1 MLTGIVVEVKART
14 CVILTP
20 DAQFREIPLPAG
32 GARPGEEV
40 SFSYRRRP
48 VYWRSL
54 LVAASLLLILGAGL
68 FYRGWMNQAVAYVSL
83 DINPSVEMALDRREL
98 VCQARGL
105 NAAGEDLLSRVPVLG
120 LPVEKAI
127 GSLLDRAVQSR
138 YLQPARNNV
147 ILTTITA
154 ESGREPAPQAGE
166 IYRVIVKSLSSAGVP
181 AEVVVETA
189 APEMRRQASRLGL
202 STGRYLIHVEGKK
215 KGLNI
220 ELEELKKEKISSL
233 EQKKGVTIKEVL
245 GKHGYSGWVPAPG
258 AVAPGS
264 QVKNSRPLPGAA
276 KDTAGS
282 RVQERVPPSQGKASR
297 VDHRSGAA
305 VQEPVPPAERV
316 TPGKGRELPVRGE
329 EGAAGRQDSARQVE
343 VKVKNINAGSE
354 IEFNQPAGRDRKNYD
369 DGPGREVF
377 PGNGDRP
384 RIDNPGQ
391 ANQGI
396 DHAVRVEIKKG
407 KENPGA
413 GGGMENPEKTNQG
426 KGKEKGKSA
435 GKCSRSI

>member
-1 MLTGIVVEVKART
+1 MLTGIVVEVKARS
-14 CVILTP
+14 CIILTP

-40 SFSYRRRP
+40 SFSFRRRP
-48 VYWRSL
+48 VYWQSL

-68 FYRGWMNQAVAYVSL
+68 FYRGWLNQAVAFVSL

-105 NAAGEDLLSRVPVLG
+105 NAAGKDLLSRVPVLG

-127 GSLLDRAVQSR
+127 DSLLDRAVQSR

-147 ILTTITA
+147 ILTTIA
-154 ESGREPAPQAGE
+154 AGNGREPAPQARE
-166 IYRVIVKSLSSAGVP
+166 IYQVIVRSLSSAGVP

-189 APEMRRQASRLGL
+189 APEMRRQASKLGL

-220 ELEELKKEKISSL
+220 GLEELKKEKISSL

-245 GKHGYSGWVPAPG
+245 GKHGYSGWVPAPK
-258 AVAPGS
+258 AVENNRS
-264 QVKNSRPLPGAA
+264 LPGAV

-282 RVQERVPPSQGKASR
+282 RVQERVPPPQGKASR

-305 VQEPVPPAERV
+305 VQEPAPPAERV
-316 TPGKGRELPVRGE
+316 TPGKDRELPGGGE
-329 EGAAGRQDSARQVE
+329 EGAAGRQDCARQVE
-343 VKVKNINAGSE
+343 VKVENINAGSE

-369 DGPGREVF
+369 NGPG
-377 PGNGDRP
+377 
-384 RIDNPGQ
+384 
-391 ANQGI
+391 
-396 DHAVRVEIKKG
+396 HA
-407 KENPGA
+407 GA
-413 GGGMENPEKTNQG
+413 GVFGAHFGRRVF
-426 KGKEKGKSA
+426 A
-435 GKCSRSI
+435 GRSIQAGYCQAGGRVVECN